1 MLQQQT
7 ASKKRFKQ
15 HKINT
20 NIVTASEKIWKL
32 GIVLKR
38 KVSFMLKHFIVNVK
52 QRKADLQMMNNQELC
67 FNYEKIMM
75 L

>member
-1 MLQQQT
+1 MFKNSKHMLQQQT

-52 QRKADLQMMNNQELC
+52 Q
-67 FNYEKIMM
+67 EKQIFK
-75 L
+75 